1 MRGEGWSSPYSDPPS
16 AAGGYARYRRSREVI
31 WRAFLPKTACA
42 RKLSRWTAAQPRC
55 SEPRTGGACLE
66 RKMGATLL
74 HFMFRTRSWPN
85 CWTTTKCGVS
95 DEPAPGGRKRR
106 TTSMARRPQRYAHF
120 DRPPRGV
127 RDHIYEQRGI
137 TRWHDPLHKMECPI
151 HSRFLVII
159 LHTPFDE
166 EWRHQVMGGC
176 WRDGARPPV
185 RSFGQ

>member
-1 MRGEGWSSPYSDPPS
+1 MQRL
-16 AAGGYARYRRSREVI
+16 AGARHRRSREVI

-120 DRPPRGV
+120 DRPPREASATISTSSAGSQ
-127 RDHIYEQRGI
+127 DGMTLY
-137 TRWHDPLHKMECPI
+137 TRWNAP
-151 HSRFLVII
+151 F
-159 LHTPFDE
+159 TPD
-166 EWRHQVMGGC
+166 
-176 WRDGARPPV
+176 
-185 RSFGQ
+185 SL